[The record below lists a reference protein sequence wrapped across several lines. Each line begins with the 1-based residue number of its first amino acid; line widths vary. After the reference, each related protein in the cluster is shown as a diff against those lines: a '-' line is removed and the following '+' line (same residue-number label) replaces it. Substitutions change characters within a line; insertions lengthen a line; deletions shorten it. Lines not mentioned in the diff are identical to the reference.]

1 MRPGRRLVALVA
13 ALCGAALL
21 VPLRRE
27 LVWLWLLGVVT
38 VLGATA
44 LEALWMRGVALT
56 VERGGRL
63 VLPLGE
69 DEHVTLTVRTSAPRP
84 VRLELRQVWP
94 SLLSAGSTTRTGL
107 CRPGEV
113 LRLDLPV
120 RGIARGTEALAPPTV
135 AATCWQLAERV
146 ATIGAPAELSVYP
159 DLRAVARL
167 HTQLNQYVLRGLGM
181 RMSARLGKGRE
192 FDRLREY
199 VLGDEFRDVAW
210 KASARHGKL
219 IVREHRVDR
228 SQEVL
233 VCLDRGHRM
242 AARVARLT
250 KLDHAVNAAVLLA
263 YVCNRMED
271 RVGILSFAAEVASG
285 LGPGRGSAH
294 LRRVTEFAASAR
306 ADFVHTDYLSLAAS
320 LRRAARQRSLIVI
333 LTALPEMDQD
343 DLLKAVRMMSPPHL
357 PLVVV
362 LSDPDLKAAARFRP
376 SSKAELSR
384 TLVAQDLWSSREHTM
399 KELRRL
405 GALVVESTP
414 VDAGVES
421 MNAYIE
427 VKRRQLL

>member
-1 MRPGRRLVALVA
+1 MRPGRRLVGLLGGVCA
-13 ALCGAALL
+13 AALL
-21 VPLRRE
+21 VPLRQE
-27 LVWLWLLGVVT
+27 LVWLWLLA
-38 VLGATA
+38 LAATLA
-44 LEALWMRGVALT
+44 AAAVEAVRMRGMVLT
-56 VERGGRL
+56 LERAGRL

-69 DEHVTLTVRTSAPRP
+69 PEQVSLALRTDASRP
-84 VRLELRQVWP
+84 VFLELRQPWP
-94 SLLSAGSTTRTGL
+94 SLLAGGSVTRRGL

-113 LRLDLPV
+113 LRFDLPV
-120 RGIARGTEALAPPTV
+120 RGIARGREALAPPTV

-146 ATIGAPAELSVYP
+146 ATLGEPAEVSVYP

-167 HTQLNQYVLRGLGM
+167 HAQLNQYVLRGLGA

-219 IVREHRVDR
+219 IVKEHRIDR
-228 SQEVL
+228 AQEVV

-242 AARVARLT
+242 AARVAGLT
-250 KLDHAVNAAVLLA
+250 KLDHAVNASVLLA
-263 YVCNRMED
+263 YTCNRMED
-271 RVGILSFAAEVASG
+271 RVGILSFAAEVTSG
-285 LGPGRGSAH
+285 LGPGKGMAH
-294 LRRVTEFAASAR
+294 LRRVTEFAAGAR

-320 LRRAARQRSLIVI
+320 LKRGARQRSLVVI
-333 LTALPEMDQD
+333 LTALPEMEQA
-343 DLLKAVRMMSPPHL
+343 DLLKAVRLMRPHL

-376 SSKAELSR
+376 ANRAELSR
-384 TLVAQDLWSSREHTM
+384 TLVAQDLWTAREQTM
-399 KELRRL
+399 RELRRL
-405 GALVVESTP
+405 GALVVESAP
-414 VDAGVES
+414 ADAGIEA